1 MTILRNTVSGA
12 LAAAMFFGASVAAQA
27 AGTVKIAY
35 IDPLSGSFANVGEAG
50 LKHFQA
56 MADEINAKGG
66 VLGGKKIEIVM
77 VPFDN
82 KTSPQESL
90 SQLKRVIDQDIHF
103 VTQGNGSSVAG
114 AIIEAVNR
122 HNERNPATR
131 PTAKP
136 PK

>member
-1 MTILRNTVSGA
+1 MTILRYTVRGA
-12 LAAAMFFGASVAAQA
+12 LAAAMLASVCIAAQA

-66 VLGGKKIEIVM
+66 VLGKKIEIVV

-90 SQLKRVIDQDIHF
+90 SQLKRVIDQDIRY

-114 AIIEAVNR
+114 GHIDAVRR
-122 HNERNPATR
+122 HHQR
-131 PTAKP
+131 
-136 PK
+136 